1 MPGAPWRVQVTE
13 LDRHRLAAA
22 DAPAGWLPLKG
33 AARVLGVSQQTV
45 VEKLKRI
52 ELEGVRVRVGPEL
65 PGGSVLTRCPSI
77 SSISG

>member
-52 ELEGVRVRVGPEL
+52 ELEGV
-65 PGGSVLTRCPSI
+65 
-77 SSISG
+77 